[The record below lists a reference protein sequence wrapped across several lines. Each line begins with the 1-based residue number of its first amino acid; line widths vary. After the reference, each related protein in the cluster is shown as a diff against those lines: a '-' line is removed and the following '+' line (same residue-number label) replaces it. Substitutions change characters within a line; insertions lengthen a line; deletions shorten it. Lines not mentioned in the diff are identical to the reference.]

1 MTSVPAHRSLVEVRI
16 LGLPV
21 ATYQRA
27 CQHDDELLR
36 ELTLALSG
44 QPAPGC
50 GPPAGL
56 SALVEELE
64 DRFEPYSGAP
74 QAQVEVAAA
83 RGDSTVDVTVA
94 VSPDARAR
102 AVRVAASLAAA
113 DDYCRHGDLL
123 TLAAPPA
130 VVELREWYLRQIV
143 DQLDG
148 RAPIPW
154 ADR

>member
-1 MTSVPAHRSLVEVRI
+1 VTSRPADGSPVEVRL
-16 LGLPV
+16 LGTPV
-21 ATYQRA
+21 AAYQRA

-36 ELTLALSG
+36 EMTLALSG

-50 GPPAGL
+50 APPAGL
-56 SALVEELE
+56 RELIEELE
-64 DRFEPYSGAP
+64 HRFELYSDAS
-74 QAQVEVAAA
+74 QAQVEAAVAN
-83 RGDSTVDVTVA
+83 GVSTVDITVSI
-94 VSPDARAR
+94 SPDARAR
-102 AVRVAASLAAA
+102 ALGVAASLAAA
-113 DDYCRHGDLL
+113 DEYCHRGDLL

-148 RAPIPW
+148 RAPTPW